1 MDNSG
6 KIIRTEALI
15 TRHHK
20 LGESDMIVTFLTPE
34 YGAMRA
40 VAKGMRRVQSRA
52 SSPLDLLQHSRVLVR
67 FGRNLHS
74 VSQASIA
81 TDFGD
86 YAKDALVFA
95 HGCYITELAERF
107 GVEGEPSRE
116 AFALALSALKAL
128 AQVKQKTLLCRWCDI
143 RFLQLNGFAPQ
154 VKNCVQCNSARAD
167 GEHLF
172 SIDEG
177 GIVCSRCIAANGTE
191 GQAVRVDS
199 TLLRLLDLL
208 LVSHWRKLD
217 DWSVSPAVLGG
228 LNHFLGDYIRHTLG
242 SLPRSAWVLNQL
254 NR

>member
-1 MDNSG
+1 MGSEG

-20 LGESDMIVTFLTPE
+20 LGESDMIVSLLTPE
-34 YGAMRA
+34 YGVMRA

-81 TDFGD
+81 TDFGS

-107 GVEGEPSRE
+107 AVEGEQSRDQ
-116 AFALALSALKAL
+116 FSLTLNALKAL
-128 AQVKQKTLLCRWCDI
+128 PQVKQKILLCRWCDI
-143 RFLQLNGFAPQ
+143 RFLQLGGFAPQ
-154 VKNCVQCNSARAD
+154 VKSCVQCDSAPAS
-167 GEHLF
+167 GENLF

-177 GIVCSRCIAANGTE
+177 GIICPRCLNANGTE
-191 GQAVRVDS
+191 GRVMRVDS
-199 TLLRLLDLL
+199 ALLQLLNLL

-217 DWSVSPAVLGG
+217 EWSVNSATLGA
-228 LNHFLGDYIRHTLG
+228 LNRLLGDYIRHTLG
-242 SLPRSAWVLNQL
+242 SVPRSARVVNQL
-254 NR
+254 NM